1 MINIYVGNLPF
12 GYGEEEVRQLFGE
25 FGEVQ
30 RVSLITDR
38 ATGQSR
44 GFGFV
49 EMGDDT
55 MAQAAIA
62 ALDGRDVDGRKL
74 TVNVAKPKAPGGGG
88 GGGGRSGGG
97 RSGGGGHSGGGG
109 GGRW

>member
-1 MINIYVGNLPF
+1 MVNIYVGNLPF
-12 GYGEEEVRQLFGE
+12 GFGEEEVRQLFSE
-25 FGEVQ
+25 FGEIQ

-49 EMGDDT
+49 EMGDDSQ
-55 MAQAAIA
+55 AQAAIA

-74 TVNVAKPKAPGGGG
+74 TVNVAKP
-88 GGGGRSGGG
+88 
-97 RSGGGGHSGGGG
+97 
-109 GGRW
+109 